1 MDETT
6 TPMPLHLLETP
17 TPLPEDPTEIAILSD
32 IDESF
37 DFAPHWTPGANQAPL
52 HWVIETTEASYE
64 YQFIKGGPLVANDQF
79 VIDWGDGTP
88 SQSHTQN
95 GDASGNLLLSHTYAT
110 AGTYEI
116 KITGKC
122 RAWGGNGGAHSNS
135 HGKCLLRV
143 QSWGDVGLESL
154 KYAFA
159 RTNIYQPKKP
169 ISSITIPNNIPSTVT
184 NLEYAFYSS
193 GVNIKDVGMWNVE
206 NVTNM
211 LGTFS
216 GNLSMRSAEAEQPD
230 LSNWNTGKVTDM
242 GSMFSS
248 SDHFNGDI
256 SEWNTSNVTDMYKMF
271 YYCEKFNQPIGAWN
285 VGKVTRFGG
294 MFSVCKL
301 FNQELN
307 SWNVTSC
314 LDFTNMFA
322 YCSDFNQP
330 LNNWDMSS
338 VKKLNN
344 MFMSAAKFNQ
354 DIGSWNVANVERFN
368 STFRMAH
375 DFNQNLENW
384 DISFAIEGGGG
395 FGDFLENVTLSVAN
409 YDALLVGWST
419 LDSSSET
426 KIPPNCIF
434 HGGNSKYSS
443 AGESARTK
451 LIDVHAW
458 QITDGG
464 LTDEI
469 PTPTPTPVV
478 VTPTP
483 TPTPVVVTPTPTPT
497 PTPVVVTPTPTQ
509 TNTSTPAP
517 QPTPTPTQTP
527 TPIPTSDDTTRTTRI
542 SSLAS
547 VNELDLQDEFIVV
560 DKSVTIGPDASSTGK
575 TSKTTLLKI
584 KEAVAASGEKGT
596 TGDKGERG
604 STNAHLQLMR
614 TPGLEIDSG
623 QNKVSK
629 ISGDGAWDQVLFSKT
644 HLNTCCLTFSPGH
657 ADKTFAM
664 GIASKDDDKNN
675 LSLSGIKLGFQLLN
689 NGNFVIV
696 QSGQEISEMSAY
708 TSDDVFQII
717 YDSRVINLS
726 VNGMSHKVVN
736 VSSTDNLY
744 RLSSTFYDVGDNIT
758 QFISFMP
765 MNPAGPQGQ
774 PGPIGNTG
782 VRGDIGPKGSPGNDS
797 TTAGPEGPG
806 GAKGNQGLQGIQ
818 GIRGLTGLGLKGE
831 PSAVPGPKGPVGSMG
846 IQGLKGIPSV
856 VPGPKG
862 SVGIAGPQGIQGSS
876 GIQGP
881 KGSVGIAGP
890 QGIQG
895 IQGKASTEKGPRGND
910 GTTGPQGIQGKA
922 STEKGP
928 RGNDGTTGSQGI
940 QGIQGKASTVPG
952 PAGTDGAPGPQGP
965 AGKESIIPG
974 PQGEPGTPGSSLN
987 WRGDY
992 DKTLSYD
999 KNDIVLLQSSPVLQF
1014 NGNVYVCK
1022 TSHSTHEWPFQSGK
1036 WQLMVNKPKDGDKGT
1051 RGAASTVK
1059 GPQGDKSTVS
1069 GPSGT
1074 DGESFNWRGEFSL
1087 SSTYQ
1092 RNDVMVFSTA
1102 NLSGILA
1109 QTAQFADG
1117 NVYIATED
1125 IPKGTP
1131 PNVLSNSGPWDLF
1144 SPRGRT
1150 GKQGT
1155 FADLT
1160 ASETL
1165 QLMGDKGDRGASVK
1179 GPQGDKSIVPG
1190 PAGPQGKQGVPG
1202 ISISYNASKR
1212 YLYITT

>member
-1 MDETT
+1 MDETS

-17 TPLPEDPTEIAILSD
+17 TPLPEDPTEIAIFSD

-37 DFAPHWTPGANQAPL
+37 DFAPHWSPGANQAPL

-95 GDASGNLLLSHTYAT
+95 VDASGNLLLSHTYAT

-122 RAWGGNGGAHSNS
+122 RAWGGNGGAHSNN

-159 RTNIYQPKKP
+159 RTNLYSPQKP
-169 ISSITIPNNIPSTVT
+169 ISSVTIPNNIPSTVT

-206 NVTNM
+206 NVTDM
-211 LGTFS
+211 AGMFS

-248 SDHFNGDI
+248 CDHFNGDI
-256 SEWNTSNVTDMYKMF
+256 FEWNTSNVTNMYKMF
-271 YYCEKFNQPIGAWN
+271 YYCEKFNQPIGAWD

-344 MFMSAAKFNQ
+344 MFASAAKFNQ

-368 STFRMAH
+368 STFRSAY

-395 FGDFLENVTLSVAN
+395 FGDFLEKVTLSVAN

-458 QITDGG
+458 QVFDGG

-483 TPTPVVVTPTPTPT
+483 T
-497 PTPVVVTPTPTQ
+497 Q
-509 TNTSTPAP
+509 TNTPTPAP

-527 TPIPTSDDTTRTTRI
+527 TPIPTSDDTTKTTRI

-765 MNPAGPQGQ
+765 MNPVGPQGQ

-831 PSAVPGPKGPVGSMG
+831 PSAVPGPKGSVGSMG

-862 SVGIAGPQGIQGSS
+862 SVGIAGPQGIQGSL

-895 IQGKASTEKGPRGND
+895 LQGNASTEKGPRGND
-910 GTTGPQGIQGKA
+910 GTTGPQGIQGNA

-928 RGNDGTTGSQGI
+928 RGNDGTTGPQGI
-940 QGIQGKASTVPG
+940 QGVQGKASTVPG
-952 PAGTDGAPGPQGP
+952 PTGTDGAPGPQGP
-965 AGKESIIPG
+965 QGKESIIPG

-992 DKTLSYD
+992 VKTLSYD
-999 KNDIVLLQSSPVLQF
+999 KNDIVLLQNSPVLQF

-1051 RGAASTVK
+1051 RGADSIVRGPPGPQGASGADSTVKGPRGDKSIVPGPAGPQGAASTVK
-1059 GPQGDKSTVS
+1059 GPQGAPGADST
-1069 GPSGT
+1069 
-1074 DGESFNWRGEFSL
+1074 
-1087 SSTYQ
+1087 
-1092 RNDVMVFSTA
+1092 
-1102 NLSGILA
+1102 
-1109 QTAQFADG
+1109 
-1117 NVYIATED
+1117 
-1125 IPKGTP
+1125 
-1131 PNVLSNSGPWDLF
+1131 
-1144 SPRGRT
+1144 
-1150 GKQGT
+1150 
-1155 FADLT
+1155 
-1160 ASETL
+1160 
-1165 QLMGDKGDRGASVK
+1165 VK